1 MRSCACICMLSAS
14 AHWVRQHAA
23 GKNSQSDLSDS
34 TILAKNIVH
43 LFWWNLK
50 RKIPVSTQNKWH
62 NNDILPFQGGNET
75 TKILTNKNNTFL
87 PSTESTWYRNYTA
100 QQCPIWHFLR
110 VVTTSTCPPPLFP
123 FFLPSRLWHITR
135 DKMDQT
141 FLLHLV
147 YCRQLKTGQWKGL
160 GTRQQEPS
168 TLYME

>member
-1 MRSCACICMLSAS
+1 MQLVRTHSLICRIAPYLPKISYISSGEISNGRFLQVHRISGTIMTSSPSKVGMRPPKYWPTRTTHFSL
-14 AHWVRQHAA
+14 RQ
-23 GKNSQSDLSDS
+23 K
-34 TILAKNIVH
+34 VH
-43 LFWWNLK
+43 DIEIIQHSNALYGTFWGSSL
-50 RKIPVSTQNKWH
+50 
-62 NNDILPFQGGNET
+62 LP
-75 TKILTNKNNTFL
+75 
-87 PSTESTWYRNYTA
+87 
-100 QQCPIWHFLR
+100 H
-110 VVTTSTCPPPLFP
+110 VPPLFP